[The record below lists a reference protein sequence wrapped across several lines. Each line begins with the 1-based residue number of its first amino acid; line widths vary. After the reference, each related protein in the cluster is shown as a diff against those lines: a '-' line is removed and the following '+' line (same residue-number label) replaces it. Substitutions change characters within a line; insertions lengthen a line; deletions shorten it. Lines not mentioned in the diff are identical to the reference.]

1 MESKIN
7 NRILQLPAGDIR
19 DALRGRKVGLEK
31 ESLRVNAKGHIA
43 QTRHPQALGSA
54 LTHPSITTDYSEA
67 LLELVTPPFEHFAQ
81 TLDYLDDIHRF
92 VYEKMDN
99 EYLWATS
106 MPCVIDGDESIQ
118 IAEYGSSNAAKMK
131 SAYRRGLG
139 HRYGRTMQAI
149 AGVHYNY
156 SYPLEFWRL
165 YQEVLDDKRDSQ
177 TFISESYM
185 GMVRNLQR
193 YGWLVPYL
201 FGASPAICE
210 TFLGGAPTSLE
221 KLFKHS
227 YYGRFATSLRVS
239 DIGYQNNKEDK
250 AGVHVN
256 YNSLQSYVASLGSA
270 ISTPSPQYEKYGLS
284 VDGEW
289 QQLNYNILQIENEF
303 YSSVRPKQ
311 ILNGEEKPTL
321 ALARRGVAYI
331 ELRSLDVNVYEPIGI
346 NDEQMRFLESFLL
359 LNLLLPSEPY
369 DDRELTEIKY
379 NLNEVAGRGRDPELK
394 LRRGGKEVLLRDWAS
409 EIFDQMSF
417 ACDLLDKDGE
427 KPIYCSTL
435 KQQQAK
441 IEEPEMTP
449 SARILAEMIEN
460 KEEFSE
466 FSLRLS
472 KQHQEWFAKRPLE
485 AESRSQYERQA
496 QQSILRQHEIE
507 KTDSQSFEQFLQS
520 YFDQV

>member
-19 DALRGRKVGLEK
+19 NALRGRKVGLEK
-31 ESLRVNAKGHIA
+31 ESLRVNAEGLIA
-43 QTRHPQALGSA
+43 QTSHPQALGSA

-81 TLDYLDDIHRF
+81 TLHYLDDIHRF

-106 MPCVIDGDESIQ
+106 MPCVIDGEESIQ

-139 HRYGRTMQAI
+139 HRYGRSMQAI

-156 SYPLEFWRL
+156 SYPVEFWRI
-165 YQEVLDDKRDSQ
+165 YQEVLDDSRDSQ

-210 TFLGGAPTSLE
+210 SFLGGSPTSLE

-250 AGVHVN
+250 AGVNVN

-270 ISTPSPQYEKYGLS
+270 ISTPSPQYEKYGLC

-311 ILNGEEKPTL
+311 ILIGEEKPTL

-359 LNLLLPSEPY
+359 LNLLLPSDPY
-369 DDRELTEIKY
+369 DDRELVEIKY
-379 NLNEVAGRGRDPELK
+379 NLNEVAGRGRDPDLK
-394 LRRGGKEVLLRDWAS
+394 LRRGGEEVLLRDWAS

-435 KQQQAK
+435 QQQRAK
-441 IEEPEMTP
+441 LEEPEMTP

-472 KQHQEWFAKRPLE
+472 KQHQEWFAKRPLG
-485 AESRSQYERQA
+485 AESRSQCEQQA

-507 KTDSQSFEQFLQS
+507 KTDSQSFEQFLQN